1 MIMNGEIII
10 YNYNYVQMGKRRYV
24 KWVRRFKVP
33 QKPTKQIEI
42 DGVLFP
48 ATVLNK

>member
-1 MIMNGEIII
+1 M
-10 YNYNYVQMGKRRYV
+10 YKRLRDDMWNEWRDL
-24 KWVRRFKVP
+24 KCL